1 MTADDVARRLPVW
14 HAFAD
19 LFLDTEL
26 QAEDYRAM
34 ARKLKASGYSPD
46 ELRQILNEEVA
57 PAFAFNL
64 MNVAGE
70 WAGWNKDDVLE
81 IMRRSRRSLR
91 PTRWLL
97 RRMFASYLAA
107 EWAMILPL
115 IETPAE
121 QDE

>member
-1 MTADDVARRLPVW
+1 MTEEDVERRLPVW

-19 LFLDTEL
+19 MFLDTEQ
-26 QAEDYRAM
+26 QAEDYRAI
-34 ARKLKASGYSPD
+34 ARKLKASGYSPR
-46 ELRQILNEEVA
+46 ELRKILDEEVA

-70 WAGWNKDDVLE
+70 WSGWSEADVLE

-107 EWAMILPL
+107 EWAKILPL
-115 IETPAE
+115 LEAPA
-121 QDE
+121 D